1 MKTFYKRF
9 YILLVILLYSQL
21 FLVAQ
26 NKEITITTSS
36 KEALKLFLDAETK
49 LENAEYLAAAPIF
62 DKAIELDNN
71 FALAYLYRAISG
83 GDYNILTKN
92 LDKAV
97 SLMDKITEGEKL
109 IILYF
114 QAAVNGNGLKQ
125 KEYIEQLIKLYPL
138 DKRVQYNAGIY
149 YYGIF
154 DYKNA
159 LLYLTKTTDLDK
171 NYAAAYNLSGYSQS
185 KLNNFPEAEKAFQAY
200 IKLKPNSPNPYDSY
214 AELLL
219 KMGKYDESIA
229 QYKKALEKD
238 PKFISS
244 FVGIGNNYI
253 FKNDFESARKYYQE
267 YYDKSTTTDSK
278 FNALYWIAVSYIH
291 EGNVEKAIKT
301 FDDYRTLAE
310 KEKLIPNIIYSYS
323 TSAWILAENKRYD
336 EGYKYTEKAIDL
348 IDKSKLSEAEEET
361 YSMYTM
367 LWNLGHFIDIGKY
380 ENANTQIEKCKQKL
394 DILKNQG
401 EEMWLNSLLGL
412 MELKRGNYEKAI
424 EYYGNANQE
433 SPEIWYQTAM
443 AYKNKSEKQNAVKL
457 FEKVAKCN
465 VNSIEL
471 AFVRKKAME
480 ELKK

>member
-1 MKTFYKRF
+1 MKTNFKRLS
-9 YILLVILLYSQL
+9 ILLVILLFWQ
-21 FLVAQ
+21 FIMVAQ
-26 NKEITITTSS
+26 NKEIPITTSS
-36 KEALKLFLDAETK
+36 KEALKLFLDAEDK
-49 LENAEYLAAAPIF
+49 LENAEYILAAPIF

-83 GDYNILTKN
+83 GDYNVLKKN
-92 LDKAV
+92 LDKAL
-97 SLMDKITEGEKL
+97 SLMDKISEGEKL
-109 IILYF
+109 IILYY

-125 KEYIEQLIKLYPL
+125 KEYIEQLIKSYPS
-138 DKRVQYNAGIY
+138 DKRVQFNAGGY
-149 YYGIF
+149 YYGLY

-159 LLYLTKTTDLDK
+159 LVYLSKTKDLDK
-171 NYAAAYNLSGYSQS
+171 NYAAAYNLIGYSQS

-278 FNALYWIAVSYIH
+278 FNAFYWIAVSYIH
-291 EGNVEKAIKT
+291 EGNVDKAINT
-301 FDDYRTLAE
+301 YDDYRTLAE
-310 KEKLIPNIIYSYS
+310 KEKLIPNVIDSYS
-323 TSAWILAENKRYD
+323 TSAWILDVYGRLD
-336 EGYKYTEKAIDL
+336 EGYKCTEKAIDL
-348 IDKSKLSEAEEET
+348 INKSQFSKAEKET
-361 YSMYTM
+361 HNMHIM
-367 LWNLGHFIDIGKY
+367 LWNLGHYIDIGEY
-380 ENANTQIEKCKQKL
+380 EKANAEVMKCRQQL
-394 DILKNQG
+394 DIRKNPG
-401 EEMWLNSLLGL
+401 EEMWFNSTLGW
-412 MELKRGNYEKAI
+412 MESKRGNYDKAI
-424 EYYGNANQE
+424 EYFGKSDQE
-433 SPEIWYQTAM
+433 SPGTWYQTAM
-443 AYKNKSEKQNAVKL
+443 AYKNKGDKQNAAKL

-471 AFVRKKAME
+471 AFNRKKAIE